1 MSELFAWGSRIPFI
15 LTDIRIKKLIK
26 EREEREQVKLR
37 LTMTSRAAERK
48 RTSVQTL
55 NVLGFPC
62 KLNPTVQCL
71 LRPETNLLVTLYF
84 MRRHFNGTERGKIS
98 RKIANL
104 WVTHIGMN
112 IKLSKIFYV
121 DQISRKIWLQWSYDR
136 RMRQSSPEPCETTA
150 LLDSAAARLVKI
162 T

>member
-1 MSELFAWGSRIPFI
+1 MNNWTRSWYDLVQEGTAES
-15 LTDIRIKKLIK
+15 KKK
-26 EREEREQVKLR
+26 QVKLR
-37 LTMTSRAAERK
+37 LTMTSRTAERK

-62 KLNPTVQCL
+62 KLNLTVQCL
-71 LRPETNLLVTLYF
+71 LRPKTNLLVTLYF

-98 RKIANL
+98 RKIAHL
-104 WVTHIGMN
+104 WVTHISMKV
-112 IKLSKIFYV
+112 KLSKIFYV

-136 RMRQSSPEPCETTA
+136 RMRQSSPEEPCETTP

-162 T
+162 CLC

>member
-1 MSELFAWGSRIPFI
+1 
-15 LTDIRIKKLIK
+15 
-26 EREEREQVKLR
+26 
-37 LTMTSRAAERK
+37 MTSRAAERK

-62 KLNPTVQCL
+62 KLNPTEQCL
-71 LRPETNLLVTLYF
+71 LQPETNLLVTLYF
-84 MRRHFNGTERGKIS
+84 MRRHFDGTERGKIS

-136 RMRQSSPEPCETTA
+136 RMSQSSAEEPCETTP
-150 LLDSAAARLVKI
+150 LLDSAAALLVKNWVSGQTWFRI
-162 T
+162 RMFPCYGWEHRIRLLT